1 MIDKKLCESII
12 SDIMEHGADY
22 AEIYADDKVSEN
34 LSMVSG
40 KVENALTGRSCGA
53 GIRAIVGTNCVYAYG
68 NDMSEGG
75 LRKIA
80 KKVCDALNTAKR
92 AGIDITLNE
101 TNFERI
107 CPVKIPPCSV
117 SAKDRADYLKKGYFA
132 AKEYN
137 DSITQVTASLACSEK
152 KVLVANSDGVYGTDE
167 RAYVRIA
174 ISAIASDGNEN
185 QNGRFSP
192 GTSGGFE
199 FFDTIDAEDGGRF
212 AARQAYTMLKAKKC
226 PAGKMP
232 VVMGGGFGG
241 VIFHEA
247 CGHSL
252 EATSVAKGNSVFCG
266 KLGEK
271 IANEKVTAY
280 DDGTMAGQWGSLS
293 MSDEGEPTQKIL
305 LIENGILKNYMI
317 DKLGSVRM
325 GMKSTGSGRRQDY
338 TYAPT
343 SRMTNTYI
351 AAGDDKEEDIFAS
364 VENGLYAAHMGGGSV
379 NPVTGEF
386 NFSVQEGYLIKNGKI
401 DEPVRGATLI
411 GKGAQVL
418 MNIDMVSSE
427 MTLAQG
433 MCGSSSGSIPT
444 NVGQPTIRISEILVG
459 GDV

>member
-1 MIDKKLCESII
+1 MIEKSLCESII
-12 SDIMEHGADY
+12 SRILEYGADY
-22 AEIYADDKVSEN
+22 AEIYADDKISEN
-34 LSMVSG
+34 LSMISC
-40 KVENALTGRSCGA
+40 KVENAMTSRTYGV

-68 NDMSEGG
+68 NDTSERG
-75 LRKIA
+75 LYSIA
-80 KKVCDALNTAKR
+80 DKVCQALNTAKKAR
-92 AGIDITLNE
+92 IDITLNDTVFE
-101 TNFERI
+101 TV
-107 CPVKIPPCSV
+107 CPVKIPPCGV
-117 SAKDRADYLKKGYFA
+117 SAKDRADYLKRGYFA
-132 AKEYN
+132 AKDYSDE
-137 DSITQVTASLACSEK
+137 IAQVSASLACSEK
-152 KVLVANSDGVYGTDE
+152 KVLVANSDGVYGITE

-174 ISAIASDGNEN
+174 ISAIASDGKEN

-199 FFDTIDAEDGGRF
+199 YFDTIDPEQGGRF
-212 AARQAYTMLKAKKC
+212 AARQAQTMLKAKKC

-266 KLGEK
+266 KMGQR

-280 DDGTMAGQWGSLS
+280 DDGTMAGEWGSLS
-293 MSDEGEPTQKIL
+293 MSDEGEAPQKIL

-317 DKLGSVRM
+317 DKLGSIRM
-325 GMKSTGSGRRQDY
+325 GMPSTGSGRRQDY

-351 AAGDDKEEDIFAS
+351 AAGTDKEADIFAS
-364 VENGLYAAHMGGGSV
+364 VDNGLYAAHMGGGSV

-386 NFSVQEGYLIKNGKI
+386 NFSVQEGYLIRNGKI
-401 DEPVRGATLI
+401 CEPVRGATLI
-411 GKGAQVL
+411 GKGAEVL
-418 MNIDMVSSE
+418 MNIDMVSTE
-427 MTLAQG
+427 MTMAQG

-459 GDV
+459 GEV